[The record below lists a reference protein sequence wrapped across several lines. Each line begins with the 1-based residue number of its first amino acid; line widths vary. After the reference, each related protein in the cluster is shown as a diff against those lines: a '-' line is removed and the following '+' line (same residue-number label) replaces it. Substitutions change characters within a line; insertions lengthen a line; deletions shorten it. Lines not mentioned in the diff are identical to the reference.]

1 VTKAKKSDNRVSI
14 SDEVKILLKV
24 MAVKAQLSMSEFL
37 SHAIPAL
44 ERFKRINGHHL
55 YEDSLYCSAAPPIA
69 QILAAINLGALAQEI
84 KLPVEKLQ
92 AIVAGDRP
100 SDSDLSFLVA
110 ADCIPYTIEQL
121 HCSRELQFDL
131 PQGEKDVAK

>member
-1 VTKAKKSDNRVSI
+1 
-14 SDEVKILLKV
+14 

-55 YEDSLYCSAAPPIA
+55 HEDVQYISAAPPIA
-69 QILAAINLGALAQEI
+69 QILEAINLEALAQEI

-92 AIVAGDRP
+92 ALVAGNRP
-100 SDSDLSFLVA
+100 TDSDLSFLVA
-110 ADCIPYTIEQL
+110 ASCIPYTIEQL
-121 HCSRELQFDL
+121 HCSRELQFDSHE
-131 PQGEKDVAK
+131 GEKNVVK